1 MRRKR
6 EQTIGENQG
15 KLQRNL
21 QLSFFG
27 LTLHTKTPRD
37 QRLITIFS
45 LFVTL
50 SERFPFTLAHVAS
63 QMKGIMLCN
72 SKDHERHFHCK
83 YQYKGKYEE
92 KKGTDNRRESRE
104 TSKKLAAF
112 VFWVDTAHKD
122 TQRSKTYHHLQPVC
136 YIIRKISFYSC
147 TCRESDERNNA
158 MSSAVL
164 GKDDI
169 R

>member
-1 MRRKR
+1 MHEIYSNSNPKD
-6 EQTIGENQG
+6 IIL
-15 KLQRNL
+15 KI
-21 QLSFFG
+21 S
-27 LTLHTKTPRD
+27 KV
-37 QRLITIFS
+37 RLYK
-45 LFVTL
+45 
-50 SERFPFTLAHVAS
+50 P
-63 QMKGIMLCN
+63 N